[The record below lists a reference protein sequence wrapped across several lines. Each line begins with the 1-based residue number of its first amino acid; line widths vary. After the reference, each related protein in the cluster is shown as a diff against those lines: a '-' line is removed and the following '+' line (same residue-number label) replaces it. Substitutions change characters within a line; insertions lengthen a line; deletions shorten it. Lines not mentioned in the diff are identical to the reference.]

1 MFRAIVRDEEAKIH
15 SDYSPADPDINIEES
30 ASIYSVIQNGIE
42 IIRKLGK
49 WEIERL
55 EELAI
60 EHQGDVENEL
70 IARLEDYNETGV
82 TA

>member
-1 MFRAIVRDEEAKIH
+1 MFTAIVREEEAKIH
-15 SDYSPADPDINIEES
+15 SDYSPANPDINSPES
-30 ASIYSVIQNGIE
+30 ATIYSVIQNGRE

-55 EELAI
+55 EEQAI

-70 IARLEDYNETGV
+70 VARLKDYNEIGV